1 LRPLRSASVGDPRG
15 RRWATARNCLT
26 VCWEFLLSR
35 RRGQRSR
42 VVPFHTVRGAAAP
55 PRVQKGAHM
64 TASPAVTLVVRVGVA
79 WTVVSVLGAL
89 AVGRTLRLLRRVPV
103 RTGR

>member
-1 LRPLRSASVGDPRG
+1 
-15 RRWATARNCLT
+15 
-26 VCWEFLLSR
+26 
-35 RRGQRSR
+35 
-42 VVPFHTVRGAAAP
+42 
-55 PRVQKGAHM
+55 
-64 TASPAVTLVVRVGVA
+64 VTLVVRVGVA